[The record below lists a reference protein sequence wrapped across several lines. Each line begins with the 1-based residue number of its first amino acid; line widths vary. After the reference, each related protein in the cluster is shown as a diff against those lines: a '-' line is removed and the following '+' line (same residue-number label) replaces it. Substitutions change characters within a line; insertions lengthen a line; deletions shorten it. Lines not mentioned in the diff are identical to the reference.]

1 MKLRVP
7 VVSATAADL
16 ENVTSIGTVTKVLQF
31 LTARQVSNVPL
42 YAVFIDFTTKS
53 IPIVQ
58 ASIGLITFVRAR
70 NAKTWRVA

>member
-7 VVSATAADL
+7 VVSTTAADL
-16 ENVTSIGTVTKVLQF
+16 ENVTSIGTVSKVLQF
-31 LTARQVSNVPL
+31 LTGRQNFPL

-58 ASIGLITFVRAR
+58 ASLGLITFVRAR
-70 NAKTWRVA
+70 NAETWRVA